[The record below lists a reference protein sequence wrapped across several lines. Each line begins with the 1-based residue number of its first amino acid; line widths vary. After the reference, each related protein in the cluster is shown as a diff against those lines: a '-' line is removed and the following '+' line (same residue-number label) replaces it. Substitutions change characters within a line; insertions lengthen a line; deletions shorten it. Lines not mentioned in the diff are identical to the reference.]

1 MERGRR
7 AMSSG
12 QPESLPNGWGDLAQP
27 AHPLL
32 RGAPELGVPG
42 AGMARIPTLAPLLS
56 PARLHRGGRTCGRV
70 RLDALLAWG
79 TKPSA
84 RRAERL
90 SQQRDLP
97 LWRCE
102 DGFLRSLGLGNEGP
116 PFSLVLDDQG
126 IYYDARHPSRL
137 EALIASPLASAARR
151 RAETLRQL
159 WCAERLTKYIGA
171 AESPAPQEPFVLV
184 VDQTAGD
191 RAIAGALA
199 CPESFSRMLQA
210 AMAEHPHHRV
220 VLKVHPDVVRG
231 RKRGHFEAS
240 TLDDPR
246 ILLCADGGHPAAL
259 LERASAV
266 YVVSSQLGFE
276 ALIWGR
282 PVHCFGMP
290 FYAGWGLTRD
300 AMPPPERRRPGSD
313 LERLIH
319 AALIAYP
326 ICLDPH
332 SWRPCSPERLM
343 NVLGL
348 QQRLR
353 RELPERIEAFGFK
366 PWKQPIL
373 RRFTAGSRLR
383 FRRRH
388 SRPTGWGD
396 AAAIWGRDPGRGL
409 ERHGDGA
416 DAPPLLRVEDGFLR
430 SVGLGA
436 NLIAPLSWVIDRRGI
451 YYDARSPSDL
461 EHLLTGHVFSAEERR
476 RGAALRG
483 QLVDAALTKYNLPA
497 PPWRRP
503 MHAARVVLVP
513 GQVESDA
520 SIRYGAPRLQTNRQL
535 LEAVRAAEPEAWLLY
550 KPHPDVVA
558 GLRQDTDGGESLAGL
573 CDEIIIAGAMHQLYE
588 QVDAVH
594 VLTSLSGFEA
604 LLRGREVHTWGLPF
618 YAGWGLSHDHLV
630 CPRRGRRLDLDEL
643 VWACLIAY
651 PRYVSR
657 YSGLFI
663 EPEEAVEELTR
674 WRNEAETRLRLWQ
687 RVFRRWG
694 RMCERFRADNP
705 PHRRR

>member
-1 MERGRR
+1 
-7 AMSSG
+7 
-12 QPESLPNGWGDLAQP
+12 
-27 AHPLL
+27 
-32 RGAPELGVPG
+32 
-42 AGMARIPTLAPLLS
+42 MARIPTLAPLLS
-56 PARLHRGGRTCGRV
+56 PGRLHRGPRACR
-70 RLDALLAWG
+70 RHSLDALLAWG

-90 SQQRDLP
+90 AAARGLP

-102 DGFLRSLGLGNEGP
+102 DGFLRSLGLGSESP
-116 PFSLVLDDQG
+116 PFSLVLDDRG

-137 EALIASPLASAARR
+137 ETLIAAPLAPAARR

-159 WCAERLTKYIGA
+159 WCAERLTKYMGA
-171 AESPAPQEPFVLV
+171 VESPAPPEPFVLV

-191 RAIAGALA
+191 RAIGGALA
-199 CPESFSRMLQA
+199 DAASFSRMLQA
-210 AMAEHPHHRV
+210 AMAEHPHHRI
-220 VLKVHPDVVRG
+220 VLKLHPDVVRG
-231 RKRGHFEAS
+231 RKRGHFEAAA
-240 TLDDPR
+240 LADPR
-246 ILLCADGGHPAAL
+246 ILLSADGGHPAAL

-276 ALIWGR
+276 ALLWGR

-300 AMPPPERRRPGSD
+300 ALAAPERRRGGSD

-326 ICLDPH
+326 SYLDPH

-343 NVLGL
+343 RVLGL

-353 RELPERIEAFGFK
+353 RDLPERIEAFGFK

-383 FRRRH
+383 FRRRNA
-388 SRPTGWGD
+388 RLQGWGD

-409 ERHGDGA
+409 ARRLEGA
-416 DAPPLLRVEDGFLR
+416 QAPPLLRVEDGFLR

-436 NLIAPLSWVIDRRGI
+436 NLITPVSWVIDRSGL
-451 YYDARSPSDL
+451 YYDATSPSDL
-461 EHLLTGHVFSAEERR
+461 ERLLAGHAFSAEERR
-476 RGAALRG
+476 RGAALRR
-483 QLVDAALTKYNLPA
+483 QLVDAAITKYNLPA

-503 MHAARVVLVP
+503 VHVSRVVLVP

-520 SIRYGAPRLQTNRQL
+520 SIRYGAPRFRTNRQL

-558 GLRQDTDGGESLAGL
+558 GLRQDMQGEGQLAGL
-573 CDEIIIAGAMHQLYE
+573 CDEVIVQGAMDQLVAE
-588 QVDAVH
+588 VDAVH

-618 YAGWGLSHDHLV
+618 YAGWGLSHDHLS
-630 CPRRGRRLDLDEL
+630 CPRRGRRLEIDEL
-643 VWACLIAY
+643 VWASLIAY

-657 YSGLFI
+657 HSGLFI
-663 EPEEAVEELTR
+663 EPEEAIEELIR
-674 WRNEAETRLRLWQ
+674 WRNEPPTSLRLWQ

-705 PHRRR
+705 GQRRR